1 MSDEEK
7 TIPCQTCGTPT
18 TMLGTKRCHNCWEV
32 ESRLATYLARGGHR
46 AFHVLTTAMQRRNA
60 TDMKNARR
68 NAR

>member
-32 ESRLATYLARGGHR
+32 ESRLDKYLARGSHR
-46 AFHVLTTAMQRRNA
+46 AFDVVRTAMQRRNSI
-60 TDMKNARR
+60 DLKNATRR
-68 NAR
+68 TR